1 MTRWMLNKPIPSTI
15 VAPENKALEAP
26 SRAVEVTG
34 AGTLPEC
41 PNCGR
46 KGPLD
51 VLTVGDGATWPNMVV
66 VCGRSPSKG
75 GCGVYWCLTPVRP
88 HDLRSVE

>member
-15 VAPENKALEAP
+15 IVPENKALEAP
-26 SRAVEVTG
+26 SRAVKVSG
-34 AGTLPEC
+34 VGTLPEC

-51 VLTVGDGATWPNMVV
+51 VLTLGDGTSWPNMVV
-66 VCGRSPSKG
+66 ICGWTPAAKG
-75 GCGVYWCLTPVRP
+75 CRLFWCMSPVRP